1 MTGNPANASL
11 WADADVYV
19 SFDLEA
25 TIPANVNTAFDNTTW
40 DLVGLL
46 DGEAGFVET
55 RAEEVTD
62 HYAWGGII
70 VRTGRRN
77 FKLTRQFTALE
88 YNAVTRR
95 LAWPGSADGER
106 SVPHPEDILIAFEK
120 RDDDKIHRLI
130 SAYRAE
136 CDVNGD
142 LTENESELEKWPFV
156 VTIFPDGDGVLF
168 TEQTTET
175 LES

>member
-1 MTGNPANASL
+1 MAGNPANASL

-19 SFDLEA
+19 AFDLEA
-25 TIPANVNTAFDNTTW
+25 GLPADASTEFGAEW

-55 RAEEVTD
+55 RTEEITD

-88 YNAVTRR
+88 YNATTRR
-95 LAWPGSADGER
+95 LAWPGSAEGER
-106 SVPHPEDILIAFEK
+106 VVPHPEDILIAFEK
-120 RDDDKIHRLI
+120 RDDDKVHRLI

-142 LTENESELEKWPFV
+142 LTENESELEKHPFV

-168 TEQTTET
+168 TEQTTEE
-175 LES
+175 LGS